1 MRFFFG
7 INSPKDVINLVFG
20 WVKENQIYK
29 LVSLLVALALWTT
42 IIGRSDLVVSRDFT
56 VQYLLKS
63 NHFLVDDAIRR
74 IRVKVSGPRDALK
87 KFSAMEESIT
97 LDLKGLSEGAQ
108 SIFITPDQL
117 NLPFGVRVISLTPN
131 MIRASIRAMPVVET
145 TNQ

>member
-1 MRFFFG
+1 MRTRFG
-7 INSPKDVINLVFG
+7 IHMFTNLYTGIVTWFRTNR
-20 WVKENQIYK
+20 VYK
-29 LVSLLVALALWTT
+29 FVALLVALALWTT

-56 VQYLLKS
+56 VQYLLKG

-87 KFSAMEESIT
+87 KFSAMEEAIT
-97 LDLKGLSEGAQ
+97 LDLKGLSEGTQ

-131 MIRASIRAMPVVET
+131 MIRASIKAMPVIEK
-145 TNQ
+145 